1 MFRRYV
7 MIILEV
13 DMNKSLLLSSGALIG
28 ICVGVGVVVL
38 LAIIFIAVWIKIHNR
53 LLRLKNQSEEAWA
66 TIDVQLKKRYD
77 LIPNLVE
84 TVKGYAKH
92 ESGTLEAVIHARNAA
107 MSATT
112 TGEKIDA
119 ENALSGTLKSLF
131 KLQEAYPD
139 LKANQNFMDL
149 QRQLKSVEDEIASA
163 RRYYNAV
170 VREFNTQIVVFPS
183 SIIARRMRLEKQKYF
198 ELDSEEERKNVK
210 VQF

>member
-1 MFRRYV
+1 MT
-7 MIILEV
+7 
-13 DMNKSLLLSSGALIG
+13 N
-28 ICVGVGVVVL
+28 VL
-38 LAIIFIAVWIKIHNR
+38 LALSTGAKIGIGAGVGAAVLLVIIFIIIWVKCYNT
-53 LLRLKNQSEEAWA
+53 LLRLKNQVEEAWS

-92 ESGTLEAVIHARNAA
+92 ESGTLEAVIKARNVAI
-107 MSATT
+107 SAKT

-131 KLQEAYPD
+131 KLQEAYPQ

-149 QRQLKSVEDEIASA
+149 QKQLRDIEDEIASA

-170 VREFNTQIVVFPS
+170 VREFNTRLQIFPS
-183 SIIARRMRLEKQKYF
+183 NIVARRMRLEKQKYF

>member
-1 MFRRYV
+1 MT
-7 MIILEV
+7 
-13 DMNKSLLLSSGALIG
+13 NLLLSLSSGAKIG
-28 ICVGVGVVVL
+28 IGVGVGGAAL
-38 LAIIFIAVWIKIHNR
+38 LILIFIIIWVKCYNT
-53 LLRLKNQSEEAWA
+53 LLRLKNQVEEAWS
-66 TIDVQLKKRYD
+66 TIDVHLKKRYD

-92 ESGTLEAVIHARNAA
+92 ESGTLEAVIQARNIAI
-107 MSATT
+107 SAKT

-131 KLQEAYPD
+131 KLQEAYPQ

-149 QRQLKSVEDEIASA
+149 QKQLRDIEDEISAA

-170 VREFNTQIVVFPS
+170 VREFNTRLEVFPS
-183 SIIARRMRLEKQKYF
+183 NIVARRMRLEKQKYF

>member
-1 MFRRYV
+1 MG
-7 MIILEV
+7 E
-13 DMNKSLLLSSGALIG
+13 KIG
-28 ICVGVGVVVL
+28 IGVGVGAAVL
-38 LAIIFIAVWIKIHNR
+38 LIIIFIAVWISLRNK
-53 LLRLKNQSEEAWA
+53 LFRLKNQVEEAWS

-92 ESGTLEAVIHARNAA
+92 ESGTLEAVIKARNIAI
-107 MSATT
+107 SAKTT
-112 TGEKIDA
+112 DEKINA

-131 KLQEAYPD
+131 KLKEAYPE
-139 LKANQNFMDL
+139 LKANQNFIDL
-149 QRQLKSVEDEIASA
+149 QNQLRNIEDEIASA

-170 VREFNTQIVVFPS
+170 VREFNTRLEIFPS
-183 SIIARRMRLEKQKYF
+183 NIVARRIRLEKQKYF

>member
-1 MFRRYV
+1 MT
-7 MIILEV
+7 
-13 DMNKSLLLSSGALIG
+13 NSLMLDTGAKIG
-28 ICVGVGVVVL
+28 IGVGVGAAVL
-38 LAIIFIAVWIKIHNR
+38 LIIFIAVWISLNNK
-53 LLRLKNQSEEAWA
+53 LLRLKNQVEEAWS

-92 ESGTLEAVIHARNAA
+92 ESGTLEAVIKARNAA
-107 MSATT
+107 MTATRDT
-112 TGEKIDA
+112 KVEA

-131 KLQEAYPD
+131 KLQEAYPQ

-149 QRQLKSVEDEIASA
+149 QKQLRDVEDEISSA

-170 VREFNTQIVVFPS
+170 VREFNTRIEVFPS
-183 SIIARRMRLEKQKYF
+183 NIVARRKRLEKQKYF

>member
-1 MFRRYV
+1 
-7 MIILEV
+7 MINTILA
-13 DMNKSLLLSSGALIG
+13 LSMREKIG
-28 ICVGVGVVVL
+28 IGVGVGAAVL
-38 LAIIFIAVWIKIHNR
+38 LIIIFIAVWISLRNK
-53 LLRLKNQSEEAWA
+53 LFRLKNQVEEAWS

-92 ESGTLEAVIHARNAA
+92 ESGTLEAVIKARNIAI
-107 MSATT
+107 SAKTT
-112 TGEKIDA
+112 DEKINA

-131 KLQEAYPD
+131 KLKEAYPE
-139 LKANQNFMDL
+139 LKANQNFIDL
-149 QRQLKSVEDEIASA
+149 QNQLRNIEDEIASA

-170 VREFNTQIVVFPS
+170 VREFNTRLEIFPS
-183 SIIARRMRLEKQKYF
+183 NIVARRIRLEKQKYF

>member
-1 MFRRYV
+1 
-7 MIILEV
+7 MINTILA
-13 DMNKSLLLSSGALIG
+13 LSMGEKIG
-28 ICVGVGVVVL
+28 IGVGVEAAVL
-38 LAIIFIAVWIKIHNR
+38 LIIIFIAVWISLRNK
-53 LLRLKNQSEEAWA
+53 LFRLKNQVEEAWS

-92 ESGTLEAVIHARNAA
+92 ESGTLEAVIKARNIAI
-107 MSATT
+107 SAKTT
-112 TGEKIDA
+112 DEKINA

-131 KLQEAYPD
+131 KLKEAYPE
-139 LKANQNFMDL
+139 LKANQNFIDL
-149 QRQLKSVEDEIASA
+149 QNQLRNIEDEIASA

-170 VREFNTQIVVFPS
+170 VREFNTRLEIFPS
-183 SIIARRMRLEKQKYF
+183 NIVARRIRLEKQKYF

>member
-1 MFRRYV
+1 
-7 MIILEV
+7 MINTILA
-13 DMNKSLLLSSGALIG
+13 LSMGEKIG
-28 ICVGVGVVVL
+28 IVVGVGAAVL
-38 LAIIFIAVWIKIHNR
+38 LIIIFIAVWISLRNK
-53 LLRLKNQSEEAWA
+53 LFRLKNQVEEAWS

-92 ESGTLEAVIHARNAA
+92 ESGTLEAVIKARNIAI
-107 MSATT
+107 SAKTT
-112 TGEKIDA
+112 DEKINA

-131 KLQEAYPD
+131 KLKEAYPE
-139 LKANQNFMDL
+139 LKANQNFIDL
-149 QRQLKSVEDEIASA
+149 QNQLRNIEDEIASA

-170 VREFNTQIVVFPS
+170 VREFNTRLEIFPS
-183 SIIARRMRLEKQKYF
+183 NIVARRIRLEKQKYF

>member
-1 MFRRYV
+1 MT
-7 MIILEV
+7 
-13 DMNKSLLLSSGALIG
+13 NTLLALSMGEKIG
-28 ICVGVGVVVL
+28 IGVGVGAAVL
-38 LAIIFIAVWIKIHNR
+38 LIIIFIAVWISLRNK
-53 LLRLKNQSEEAWA
+53 LFRLKNQVEEAWS

-92 ESGTLEAVIHARNAA
+92 ESGTLEAVIKARNIAI
-107 MSATT
+107 SAKTT
-112 TGEKIDA
+112 DEKINA

-131 KLQEAYPD
+131 KLKEAYPE
-139 LKANQNFMDL
+139 LKANQNFIDL
-149 QRQLKSVEDEIASA
+149 QNQLRNIEDEIASA

-170 VREFNTQIVVFPS
+170 VREFNTRLEIFPS
-183 SIIARRMRLEKQKYF
+183 NIVARRMRFEKQKYF

>member
-1 MFRRYV
+1 M
-7 MIILEV
+7 MINTILA
-13 DMNKSLLLSSGALIG
+13 LSMGEKIG
-28 ICVGVGVVVL
+28 IGVGVGAAVL
-38 LAIIFIAVWIKIHNR
+38 LIIIFIAVWISLRNK
-53 LLRLKNQSEEAWA
+53 LFRLKNQVEEAWS

-92 ESGTLEAVIHARNAA
+92 ESGTLEAVIKARNIAI
-107 MSATT
+107 SAKTT
-112 TGEKIDA
+112 DEKINA

-131 KLQEAYPD
+131 KLKEAYPE
-139 LKANQNFMDL
+139 LKANQNFIDL
-149 QRQLKSVEDEIASA
+149 QNQLRNIEDEIASA

-170 VREFNTQIVVFPS
+170 VREFNTRLEIFPS
-183 SIIARRMRLEKQKYF
+183 NIVARRIRLEKQKYF

>member
-1 MFRRYV
+1 MG
-7 MIILEV
+7 E
-13 DMNKSLLLSSGALIG
+13 KIG
-28 ICVGVGVVVL
+28 IGVGVGAAVL
-38 LAIIFIAVWIKIHNR
+38 LIIIFIAVWISLRNKIF
-53 LLRLKNQSEEAWA
+53 RLKNQVEEAWS

-92 ESGTLEAVIHARNAA
+92 ESGTLEAVIKARNIAI
-107 MSATT
+107 SAKTT
-112 TGEKIDA
+112 DEKINA

-131 KLQEAYPD
+131 KLKEAYPE
-139 LKANQNFMDL
+139 LKANQNFIDL
-149 QRQLKSVEDEIASA
+149 QNQLRNIEDEIASA

-170 VREFNTQIVVFPS
+170 VREFNTRLEIFPS
-183 SIIARRMRLEKQKYF
+183 NIVARRIRLEKQKYF

>member
-1 MFRRYV
+1 M
-7 MIILEV
+7 L
-13 DMNKSLLLSSGALIG
+13 NTLLVLSTEEKIG
-28 ICVGVGVVVL
+28 IGVGVGAAVL
-38 LAIIFIAVWIKIHNR
+38 LIIILFIIRISLGNK
-53 LLRLKNQSEEAWA
+53 LLRLKNQVEEAWS
-66 TIDVQLKKRYD
+66 TIDIHLKKRYD

-92 ESGTLEAVIHARNAA
+92 ESGTLEAVIQARNIAI
-107 MSATT
+107 SAKT

-131 KLQEAYPD
+131 KLQEAYPQ

-149 QRQLKSVEDEIASA
+149 QRQMRDIEDEISAA

-170 VREFNTQIVVFPS
+170 VREFNTRLEVFPS
-183 SIIARRMRLEKQKYF
+183 NIVARRMRLEKQKYF

>member
-1 MFRRYV
+1 
-7 MIILEV
+7 MINTILA
-13 DMNKSLLLSSGALIG
+13 LSMGEKIVIG
-28 ICVGVGVVVL
+28 VGVGAAVL
-38 LAIIFIAVWIKIHNR
+38 LIIIFIAVWISLRKK
-53 LLRLKNQSEEAWA
+53 LFRLKNQVEEAWS

-92 ESGTLEAVIHARNAA
+92 ESGTLEAVIKARNIAINA
-107 MSATT
+107 KTT
-112 TGEKIDA
+112 VEKINA

-131 KLQEAYPD
+131 KLKEAYPE
-139 LKANQNFMDL
+139 LKANQNFIDL
-149 QRQLKSVEDEIASA
+149 QNQLRNIEDEIASA

-170 VREFNTQIVVFPS
+170 VREFNTRLEIFPS
-183 SIIARRMRLEKQKYF
+183 NIVARRIRLEKQKYF

>member
-1 MFRRYV
+1 M
-7 MIILEV
+7 MINTILA
-13 DMNKSLLLSSGALIG
+13 LSMGEKIG
-28 ICVGVGVVVL
+28 IGVGVGAAVL
-38 LAIIFIAVWIKIHNR
+38 LIIIFIAVWISLRNK
-53 LLRLKNQSEEAWA
+53 LFRLKNQVEEAWS

-92 ESGTLEAVIHARNAA
+92 ESGTLEAVIKARNIAI
-107 MSATT
+107 SAKTT
-112 TGEKIDA
+112 DEKINA

-131 KLQEAYPD
+131 KLKEAYPE
-139 LKANQNFMDL
+139 LKANQNFIDL
-149 QRQLKSVEDEIASA
+149 QNQLRNIEDEIASA

-170 VREFNTQIVVFPS
+170 VREFNTRLEIFPS
-183 SIIARRMRLEKQKYF
+183 NIVARRMRFEKQKYF

>member
-1 MFRRYV
+1 
-7 MIILEV
+7 MINTILA
-13 DMNKSLLLSSGALIG
+13 LSMGEKIG
-28 ICVGVGVVVL
+28 IGVGVGAAVL
-38 LAIIFIAVWIKIHNR
+38 LIIIFIAVWISLRNN
-53 LLRLKNQSEEAWA
+53 LFRLKNQVEEAWS

-92 ESGTLEAVIHARNAA
+92 ESGTLEAVIKARNIAI
-107 MSATT
+107 SAKTT
-112 TGEKIDA
+112 DEKINA

-131 KLQEAYPD
+131 KLKEAYPE
-139 LKANQNFMDL
+139 LKANQNFIDL
-149 QRQLKSVEDEIASA
+149 QNQLRNIEDEIASA

-170 VREFNTQIVVFPS
+170 VREFNTRLEIFPS
-183 SIIARRMRLEKQKYF
+183 NIVARRIRLEKQKYF

>member
-1 MFRRYV
+1 MTN
-7 MIILEV
+7 M
-13 DMNKSLLLSSGALIG
+13 LLALGKGGIIG
-28 ICVGVGVVVL
+28 IIVGAVALVL
-38 LAIIFIAVWIKIHNR
+38 LIIIFISVWISLHNK
-53 LLRLKNQSEEAWA
+53 LLRLKNQVEEAWS

-92 ESGTLEAVIHARNAA
+92 ESGTLEAVIKARNIAI
-107 MSATT
+107 SAKT

-131 KLQEAYPD
+131 KLQEAYPQ

-149 QRQLKSVEDEIASA
+149 QKQLRDIEDEISAA

-170 VREFNTQIVVFPS
+170 VREFNTRLEIFPS
-183 SIIARRMRLEKQKYF
+183 NIVARRMRLEKQKYF

>member
-1 MFRRYV
+1 
-7 MIILEV
+7 MINTILA
-13 DMNKSLLLSSGALIG
+13 LSMGEKIG
-28 ICVGVGVVVL
+28 IGVGVGAAVL
-38 LAIIFIAVWIKIHNR
+38 LIIIFIAVWISLRNK
-53 LLRLKNQSEEAWA
+53 LFRLKNQVEEAWS

-92 ESGTLEAVIHARNAA
+92 ESGTLEAVIKARNIAI
-107 MSATT
+107 SAKTT
-112 TGEKIDA
+112 DEKINA

-131 KLQEAYPD
+131 KLKEAYPE
-139 LKANQNFMDL
+139 LKANQNFIDL
-149 QRQLKSVEDEIASA
+149 QNQLRNIEDEIASA

-170 VREFNTQIVVFPS
+170 VREFNTRLEIFPS
-183 SIIARRMRLEKQKYF
+183 NIVARRMRFEKQKYF

>member
-1 MFRRYV
+1 
-7 MIILEV
+7 MINTILA
-13 DMNKSLLLSSGALIG
+13 LSMGEKIG
-28 ICVGVGVVVL
+28 IGVGVGAAVL
-38 LAIIFIAVWIKIHNR
+38 LIIIFIAVWISLRNK
-53 LLRLKNQSEEAWA
+53 LFRLKNQVEEAWS

-92 ESGTLEAVIHARNAA
+92 ESGTLEAVIKARNIAI
-107 MSATT
+107 SAKTT
-112 TGEKIDA
+112 DEKINA

-131 KLQEAYPD
+131 KLKEAYPE
-139 LKANQNFMDL
+139 LKANQNFIDL
-149 QRQLKSVEDEIASA
+149 QNQLRNIEDEIASA

-170 VREFNTQIVVFPS
+170 VREFNTRLEIFPS
-183 SIIARRMRLEKQKYF
+183 NIVARRIRLEKQKYF

>member
-1 MFRRYV
+1 M
-7 MIILEV
+7 MINTILA
-13 DMNKSLLLSSGALIG
+13 LSMGEKIG
-28 ICVGVGVVVL
+28 IGVGVGAAVL
-38 LAIIFIAVWIKIHNR
+38 LIIIFIAVWISLRNK
-53 LLRLKNQSEEAWA
+53 LFRLKNQVEEAWS

-92 ESGTLEAVIHARNAA
+92 ESGTLEAVIKARNIAI
-107 MSATT
+107 SAKTT
-112 TGEKIDA
+112 DEKINA

-131 KLQEAYPD
+131 KLKEAYPE
-139 LKANQNFMDL
+139 LKANQIFIDL
-149 QRQLKSVEDEIASA
+149 QNQLRNIEDEIASA

-170 VREFNTQIVVFPS
+170 VREFNTRLEIFPS
-183 SIIARRMRLEKQKYF
+183 NIVARRMRFEKQKYF

>member
-1 MFRRYV
+1 MTNT
-7 MIILEV
+7 ILA
-13 DMNKSLLLSSGALIG
+13 LSMGEKIG
-28 ICVGVGVVVL
+28 IGVGVGAAVL
-38 LAIIFIAVWIKIHNR
+38 LIIIFIAVWISLRNK
-53 LLRLKNQSEEAWA
+53 LFRLKNQVEEAWS

-92 ESGTLEAVIHARNAA
+92 ESGTLEAVIKARNIAI
-107 MSATT
+107 SAKTT
-112 TGEKIDA
+112 DEKINA

-131 KLQEAYPD
+131 KLKEAYPE
-139 LKANQNFMDL
+139 LKANQNFIDL
-149 QRQLKSVEDEIASA
+149 QNQLRNIEDEIASA

-170 VREFNTQIVVFPS
+170 VREFNTRLEIFPS
-183 SIIARRMRLEKQKYF
+183 NIVARRIRLEKQKYF

>member
-1 MFRRYV
+1 MTNT
-7 MIILEV
+7 ILA
-13 DMNKSLLLSSGALIG
+13 LSMGEKIG
-28 ICVGVGVVVL
+28 IGVGVGAAVL
-38 LAIIFIAVWIKIHNR
+38 LIIIFIAVWISLRNK
-53 LLRLKNQSEEAWA
+53 LFRLKNQVEEAWS

-92 ESGTLEAVIHARNAA
+92 ESGTLEAVIKARNIAI
-107 MSATT
+107 SAKTT
-112 TGEKIDA
+112 DEKINA

-131 KLQEAYPD
+131 KLKEAYPE
-139 LKANQNFMDL
+139 LKANQNFIDL
-149 QRQLKSVEDEIASA
+149 QNQLRNIEDEIASA

-170 VREFNTQIVVFPS
+170 VREFNTRLEIFPS
-183 SIIARRMRLEKQKYF
+183 NIVARRMRFEKQKYF